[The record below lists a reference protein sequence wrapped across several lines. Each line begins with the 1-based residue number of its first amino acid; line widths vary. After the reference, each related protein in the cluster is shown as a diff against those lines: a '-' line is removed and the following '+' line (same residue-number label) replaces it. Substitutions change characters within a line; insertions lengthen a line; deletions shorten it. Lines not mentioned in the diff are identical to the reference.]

1 MHILIVTDGS
11 EKGRDAAMFAALLAR
26 PAGAAVTLLGTTG
39 QPSRQKSLRSH
50 LQELSHALFDD
61 SECMVTIKVES
72 GYAEEV
78 ILQELSEHFYHMVVI
93 GWYQRRGIRRFVL
106 GSVARYLGQH
116 VEVPLLVVSNSNES
130 IQRML
135 ICTSGELAG
144 ETDAQ
149 FGGAIA
155 ALIDAEVTLLHVMS
169 QIALIPDARL
179 EDLEED
185 APALIERGA
194 REGIHL
200 TRGLEILAEAGI
212 PEERSSAKVRHGLV
226 LDEIIRE
233 ANEGNYD
240 LIVVGAHQVP
250 SDRGWKELRSLL
262 QEDMCDHILTHVRR
276 PVLIVHA
283 LDDREW
289 FSQTIQEQEQEQG

>member
-1 MHILIVTDGS
+1 MQILIVTDGS
-11 EKGRDAAMFAALLAR
+11 QKGGDAAAFAALLAR
-26 PAGAAVTLLGTTG
+26 PAGATVTLLGTGHANG
-39 QPSRQKSLRSH
+39 QKRLTSH
-50 LQELSHALFDD
+50 LEELKEALFGGSDC
-61 SECMVTIKVES
+61 EVTIKVKT
-72 GYAEEV
+72 GYAEEM
-78 ILQELSEHFYHMVVI
+78 ILQEVTDHFYHLVVI

-106 GSVARYLGQH
+106 GSVARYLGHRVQ
-116 VEVPLLVVSNSNES
+116 VPLLVVSNSHES
-130 IQRML
+130 IQRIL

-144 ETDAQ
+144 EVDAQ

-155 ALIDAEVTLLHVMS
+155 ALANAKVTLLHVMS
-169 QIALIPDARL
+169 QVALISDARL
-179 EDLEED
+179 DDLEED

-212 PEERSSAKVRHGLV
+212 PEDQRSAKVRHGLV

-233 ANEGNYD
+233 SNEGNYD

-250 SDRGWKELRSLL
+250 QDRAWKELRSLL

-276 PVLIVHA
+276 PVLIVRA

-289 FSQTIQEQEQEQG
+289 SSQTVQEPEQQQG